1 MSRPSFA
8 PAAKGRIGNCNTLF
22 LCASYIAEPATSQLI
37 SDIPTWMISAE
48 QLERF
53 EQSVRKLSQRL
64 INPSPHGVGESVR
77 SPVVDPAEVERFER
91 AALI

>member
-1 MSRPSFA
+1 LQHPFA
-8 PAAKGRIGNCNTLF
+8 LRELYRRTGEQST
-22 LCASYIAEPATSQLI
+22 Y

-64 INPSPHGVGESVR
+64 INPSPHGLGESVR